1 MSEIRFTVAPFI
13 LAALTLVF
21 VNGVFVAAEFAIVR
35 VRRTRLEELV
45 GEGTEAAKRAILIVD
60 HVSEYLA
67 VTQIGITAA
76 SLGVGWLGEDSFAR
90 LFVLLLPATR
100 VPSGTL
106 HVAATVLAFLL
117 ITAIHL
123 VLGELVPKNLAIRRA
138 EHLLLFLAQPLQILH
153 FALRPAIR
161 LFEKLSSWILHCM
174 GHGAISPLPL
184 TEEELKL
191 VLMDSHEEGVI
202 TRGEANII
210 VRAFEFADKQ
220 AEEIM
225 IPAERVDFISLS
237 RSLQENLDVAKKHM
251 HARLPLCS
259 TGLDSVVGIV
269 SMKDVWPL
277 LQHEES
283 NTAFERASR
292 RQIRIP
298 VDLPQDGILKLFQ
311 EGHCQMGIV
320 CDRSDAK
327 TLGIV
332 NLEDVLESLIG

>member
-1 MSEIRFTVAPFI
+1 M
-13 LAALTLVF
+13 
-21 VNGVFVAAEFAIVR
+21 
-35 VRRTRLEELV
+35 
-45 GEGTEAAKRAILIVD
+45 K
-60 HVSEYLA
+60 
-67 VTQIGITAA
+67 
-76 SLGVGWLGEDSFAR
+76 
-90 LFVLLLPATR
+90 
-100 VPSGTL
+100 L
-106 HVAATVLAFLL
+106 HVAATIVAFLS
-117 ITAIHL
+117 ITTIHL

-138 EHLLLFLAQPLQILH
+138 EQLLLFLAQPLQILH
-153 FALRPAIR
+153 FALRPATQ

-184 TEEELKL
+184 TKEELKV

-202 TRGEANII
+202 TRGEAHIM

-251 HARLPLCS
+251 HPRLPLCHA
-259 TGLDSVVGIV
+259 GLDSVVGIV

-277 LQHEES
+277 LQPEES
-283 NTAFERASR
+283 NAAFERASR

-320 CDRSDAK
+320 RDRSDAK

-332 NLEDVLESLIG
+332 TLEDVLESLIGDVRETPARTAPPREAIADS